1 MNKET
6 LLCIL
11 RFVVDEGN
19 LKFERVHKQFE
30 NAHNNLGAL
39 EKHVYKPH
47 ENVI

>member
-11 RFVVDEGN
+11 AFVVDEGN

-30 NAHNNLGAL
+30 NAHNNLGAF
-39 EKHVYKPH
+39 EKHV
-47 ENVI
+47 